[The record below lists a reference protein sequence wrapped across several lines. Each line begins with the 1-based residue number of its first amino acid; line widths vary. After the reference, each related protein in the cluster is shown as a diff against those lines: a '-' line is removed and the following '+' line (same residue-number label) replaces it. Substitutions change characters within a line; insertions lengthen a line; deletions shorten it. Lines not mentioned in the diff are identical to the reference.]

1 MLLVVLGP
9 AVIGIAC
16 LVGAFA
22 LLSRKRDEETGRS
35 AVIWVAVSLLFLCA
49 FGIGGC
55 YAIVWSGGLKP

>member
-1 MLLVVLGP
+1 MVFGP

-22 LLSRKRDEETGRS
+22 MLSRKHDEEAGRP
-35 AVIWVAVSLLFLCA
+35 ALVWVVVSILFLCA

-55 YAIVWSGGLKP
+55 YAVVFTGAFKL